1 MSATEFVSLP
11 AVSRLYSHYLQADTT
26 LSKLYY
32 GQPEFPALT
41 DLATKVAAQNFPRE
55 AVVAALREQNQHWEA
70 SAATQENIELLLQ
83 PDCVAIVT
91 GQQAGLFTGPLY
103 TIYKAL
109 STIKLAA
116 QLRTQGLKV
125 VPIFWIASE
134 DHDYEEISGT
144 FVLNRE
150 WQLKEIEY
158 SLPSEEKGGPVGDI
172 LLHEDI
178 AQKIDDLF
186 AALPFSEFTLALRT
200 DLVSGYHDQQTLAQA
215 FGQVL
220 TRLLTKYG
228 LIICDPQHPVLKHLV
243 TPIYNRALADSE
255 AIAAGLVAHTT
266 RLSAQGYSPQI
277 AVSPEMVTLF
287 YTLAGKR
294 TALVREEAHLRLKNG
309 SAVYLPAEL
318 QKAIDAHP
326 MDFSPSVA
334 LRPVV
339 QDHLLPTIAYV
350 AGPSELS
357 YLAQLRPIYELFGRP
372 MPRIVPRASITLLA
386 RREQE
391 LLTKYG
397 LQFTDVFEGYE
408 QLQRRIVEHN
418 LDQSLETWLTDTKK
432 LLDKRFKD
440 LPTLLGNDPAIT
452 DLLRSTQERVQAPLD
467 SFRARLVAQMAK
479 RMGTANKQLERLAN
493 SLYPNNKPQERVLNI
508 YFFLARYGYS
518 LLDKIYTEMDWDKR
532 GHQILEI

>member
-11 AVSRLYSHYLQADTT
+11 AVSRLYSHYLQANTT

-32 GQPEFPALT
+32 GQPEFPNLT
-41 DLATKVAAQNFPRE
+41 DLAAKVAARDFPRE
-55 AVVAALREQNQHWEA
+55 AVVAALREQNQRWEA
-70 SAATQENIELLLQ
+70 SAATLENLALLQQ
-83 PDCVAIVT
+83 PDCVAVVT

-109 STIKLAA
+109 STVKLAT
-116 QLRTQGLKV
+116 QLREQGLKV

-144 FVLNRE
+144 FVLNRD
-150 WQLKEIEY
+150 WQLKEVEY

-178 AQKIDDLF
+178 AQKVDELF

-200 DLVSGYHDQQTLAQA
+200 DLVSGYHDHQTLAQA

-228 LIICDPQHPVLKHLV
+228 LIICDPQHPTLKQLA
-243 TPIYNRALADSE
+243 TPLYHRALTDGQ
-255 AIAAGLVAHTT
+255 AIADGLVAHTA
-266 RLSAQGYSPQI
+266 RLNEQGYSPQI

-294 TALVREEAHLRLKNG
+294 TALVCENGHFRLKNG

-326 MDFSPSVA
+326 WDFSPSVA

-357 YLAQLRPIYELFGRP
+357 YLAQLRPVYELFDRP

-386 RREQE
+386 RREHE

-418 LDQSLETWLTDTKK
+418 LDQSLESWLTDTKK
-432 LLDKRFKD
+432 MLDKRFQD
-440 LPTLLGNDPAIT
+440 LPTLLGNDPAVM
-452 DLLRSTQERVQAPLD
+452 DLLRSTQERVQSPLD
-467 SFRARLVAQMAK
+467 SFRTRLVAQLAK

-518 LLDKIYTEMDWDKR
+518 LLDKIYDEMDWDKR